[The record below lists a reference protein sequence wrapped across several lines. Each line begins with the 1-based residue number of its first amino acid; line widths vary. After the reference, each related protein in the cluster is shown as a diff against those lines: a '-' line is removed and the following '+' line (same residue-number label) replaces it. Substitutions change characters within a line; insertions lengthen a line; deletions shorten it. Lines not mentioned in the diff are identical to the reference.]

1 MKRVI
6 IDTDPGI
13 DDAAAIFLALASP
26 ELEVVALTTT
36 FGNASVESC
45 TANAR
50 RVLALAGRSDIPV
63 FMGTGKPLLRPANE
77 GWASHIHGGDGL
89 GGIVEG
95 GGSTGSPPT
104 DVAEPPTGDVSPTA
118 AQEDPSPSVQELERT
133 APDGKHGALA
143 MLEAVMASPGEI
155 TILALGRLTNV
166 ALALSLEPQMA
177 ESVEEIV
184 VMGGAVTVPGNV
196 SGVAT
201 ANLHEDPE
209 AASIVYRSGAPIAQV
224 GLDVCNRV
232 TVSLA
237 QLEAIAS
244 VGSPPTR
251 LLSEATGYLREAYI
265 RTGRIGPDEGVRY
278 NDMPAIG
285 YAIDPGLFT
294 ARPAYVEIET
304 HSELTKGQTVA
315 DWNAAEPNARICL
328 EVDAEALTA
337 LFTERLTTG
346 FGVN

>member
-13 DDAAAIFLALASP
+13 DDAAAILMALASP
-26 ELEVVALTTT
+26 ELEVVALTTI
-36 FGNASVESC
+36 FGNSSVEVC

-50 RVLALAGRSDIPV
+50 LVLEAAERSDIPV
-63 FMGTGKPLLRPANE
+63 YMGAGKPLLRPANE

-89 GGIVEG
+89 GGVA
-95 GGSTGSPPT
+95 TGSPPT
-104 DVAEPPTGDVSPTA
+104 G
-118 AQEDPSPSVQELERT
+118 EL
-133 APDGKHGALA
+133 DWKHAALA
-143 MLEAVMASPGEI
+143 MIEAVMAAPGEL
-155 TILALGRLTNV
+155 TVLALGRMTNL
-166 ALALSLEPQMA
+166 ALAMSLQPGLASAMA
-177 ESVEEIV
+177 EVV

-209 AASIVYRSGAPIAQV
+209 AASVVYRSGAPIVQV

-232 TVSLA
+232 TVSPE
-237 QLEAIAS
+237 QLEAIAGA
-244 VGSPPTR
+244 GSAATR
-251 LLSEATGYLREAYI
+251 LLSEATGHLREAYI
-265 RTGRIGPDEGVRY
+265 RTGRIGPTDGVRY

-304 HSELTKGQTVA
+304 LSELTKGQTVA

-328 EVDAEALTA
+328 EVDADALTA
-337 LFTERLTTG
+337 LFTERLSNG
-346 FGVN
+346 FK

>member
-13 DDAAAIFLALASP
+13 DDTAAILMALASS
-26 ELEVVALTTT
+26 ELDVVALTTT
-36 FGNASVESC
+36 FGNASVETC
-45 TANAR
+45 TANALR
-50 RVLALAGRSDIPV
+50 ILEAAGRSDIPV
-63 FMGTGKPLLRPANE
+63 FMGAGKPLLRAANA

-89 GGIVEG
+89 GEII
-95 GGSTGSPPT
+95 GS
-104 DVAEPPTGDVSPTA
+104 
-118 AQEDPSPSVQELERT
+118 QEQGPKTEVQ
-133 APDGKHGALA
+133 DKHAVPA
-143 MLEAVMASPGEI
+143 IIDAVMGSPGEI
-155 TILALGRLTNV
+155 TVLALGRMTNV
-166 ALALSLEPQMA
+166 ALAISLEPRMA
-177 ESVEEIV
+177 GAVQEIV

-209 AASIVYRSGAPIAQV
+209 SASIVYRSGASIVQV

-232 TVSLA
+232 TVSPE
-237 QLEAIAS
+237 QLEAIAGT
-244 VGSPPTR
+244 GSPATD

-265 RTGRIGPDEGVRY
+265 RTGRIRPDDGVRY

-285 YAIDPGLFT
+285 YAIDPSLFSV
-294 ARPAYVEIET
+294 RPAYVEIET

-315 DWNAAEPNARICL
+315 DFGAAEPNARICL

-337 LFTERLTTG
+337 MFTERLCEG
-346 FGVN
+346 LA

>member
-26 ELEVVALTTT
+26 ELDVVALTTT
-36 FGNASVESC
+36 FGNASVEAC
-45 TANAR
+45 TANAC

-63 FMGTGKPLLRPANE
+63 FMGAGKPLLRPANE

-104 DVAEPPTGDVSPTA
+104 EVAEPPTDVAEPPTGE
-118 AQEDPSPSVQELERT
+118 ED
-133 APDGKHGALA
+133 AGKHGALA

-177 ESVEEIV
+177 ESVAEIV

-209 AASIVYRSGAPIAQV
+209 AASIVYRSSAPIAQV

-244 VGSPPTR
+244 ARTPPTR

-294 ARPAYVEIET
+294 VRSAYVQIET

-315 DWNAAEPNARICL
+315 DWNAAEPNASICL

>member
-13 DDAAAIFLALASP
+13 DDAAAILMALASP
-26 ELEVVALTTT
+26 ELEVVALTTI
-36 FGNASVESC
+36 FGNSSVEVC

-50 RVLALAGRSDIPV
+50 LVLAAAERSDIPV
-63 FMGTGKPLLRPANE
+63 YMGSGKPLLRPANE

-89 GGIVEG
+89 GGVA
-95 GGSTGSPPT
+95 TGSPPT
-104 DVAEPPTGDVSPTA
+104 GELDRKHA
-118 AQEDPSPSVQELERT
+118 ALAIIEAAMA
-133 APDGKHGALA
+133 APD
-143 MLEAVMASPGEI
+143 EI
-155 TILALGRLTNV
+155 TVLALGRMTNL
-166 ALALSLEPQMA
+166 ALALSLEPGLASAMA
-177 ESVEEIV
+177 EVV

-209 AASIVYRSGAPIAQV
+209 AAAIVYRSGAPIVQV

-232 TVSLA
+232 TVSPE
-237 QLEAIAS
+237 QLQAIAS
-244 VGSPPTR
+244 AGSAATR
-251 LLSEATGYLREAYI
+251 LLSEATGHLREAYI
-265 RTGRIGPDEGVRY
+265 RTGRIGPEDGVRY

-285 YAIDPGLFT
+285 FAIDPGLFT

-328 EVDAEALTA
+328 EVNADALTA
-337 LFTERLTTG
+337 LFTERLCEG
-346 FGVN
+346 FK

>member
-13 DDAAAIFLALASP
+13 DDAAAILMALASP
-26 ELEVVALTTT
+26 ELEVVALTTI
-36 FGNASVESC
+36 FGNSSVEVC

-50 RVLALAGRSDIPV
+50 LVLEAAERSDIPV
-63 FMGTGKPLLRPANE
+63 YMGAGKPLLRPANE

-89 GGIVEG
+89 GGVA
-95 GGSTGSPPT
+95 TGSPPT
-104 DVAEPPTGDVSPTA
+104 GDL
-118 AQEDPSPSVQELERT
+118 DR
-133 APDGKHGALA
+133 KHAALA
-143 MLEAVMASPGEI
+143 IIEAVMAAPGEI
-155 TILALGRLTNV
+155 TVLVLGRMTNL
-166 ALALSLEPQMA
+166 ALALSLEPGLASAMA
-177 ESVEEIV
+177 EVV

-209 AASIVYRSGAPIAQV
+209 AAAIVYRSGAPIVQV

-232 TVSLA
+232 TVSPE
-237 QLEAIAS
+237 QLEAIAGA
-244 VGSPPTR
+244 GSAATR
-251 LLSEATGYLREAYI
+251 LLSEATGHLREAYI
-265 RTGRIGPDEGVRY
+265 RTGRIGPEDGVRY

-285 YAIDPGLFT
+285 YAIDPSLFT

-328 EVDAEALTA
+328 EVDADALTA
-337 LFTERLTTG
+337 LFTDRLCWG
-346 FGVN
+346 FK

>member
-6 IDTDPGI
+6 IDADPGI
-13 DDAAAIFLALASP
+13 DDTAAILMALASP
-26 ELEVVALTTT
+26 ELEVVAVTTI
-36 FGNASVESC
+36 FGNASVETC

-50 RVLALAGRSDIPV
+50 RVLEAAGRRDIPIY
-63 FMGTGKPLLRPANE
+63 MGVGKPLIRPANT

-89 GGIVEG
+89 GEVI
-95 GGSTGSPPT
+95 GSNDLKDSEATAT
-104 DVAEPPTGDVSPTA
+104 AED
-118 AQEDPSPSVQELERT
+118 
-133 APDGKHGALA
+133 KHAALA
-143 MLEAVMASPGEI
+143 IINAVMAAPGET
-155 TILALGRLTNV
+155 TILALGRMTNV
-166 ALALSLEPQMA
+166 ALALSLEPRIADAVQ
-177 ESVEEIV
+177 EIV

-209 AASIVYRSGAPIAQV
+209 AASIVYQSGAPIAQV

-232 TVSLA
+232 TVSPD

-244 VGSPPTR
+244 AGSPATL

-265 RTGRIGPDEGVRY
+265 RTGRVRPDEGVRY

-285 YAIDPGLFT
+285 YAIDPALFLT
-294 ARPAYVEIET
+294 RPAYVEIET

-328 EVDAEALTA
+328 EVDATALTA
-337 LFTERLTTG
+337 LFTERLCEG
-346 FGVN
+346 FN

>member
-13 DDAAAIFLALASP
+13 DDAAAILMALASP
-26 ELEVVALTTT
+26 ELEVVALTTI
-36 FGNASVESC
+36 FGNSSVEVC

-50 RVLALAGRSDIPV
+50 MVLAAAERSDIPV
-63 FMGTGKPLLRPANE
+63 YMGAGKPLLRPANE

-89 GGIVEG
+89 GGVAT
-95 GGSTGSPPT
+95 SSPPT
-104 DVAEPPTGDVSPTA
+104 G
-118 AQEDPSPSVQELERT
+118 ELDRRH
-133 APDGKHGALA
+133 AALA
-143 MLEAVMASPGEI
+143 IIEAVMAAPGEI
-155 TILALGRLTNV
+155 TVLALGRMTNL
-166 ALALSLEPQMA
+166 ALALSLEPGLASSMA
-177 ESVEEIV
+177 EVV

-209 AASIVYRSGAPIAQV
+209 AAAIVYRSGAPIVQV

-232 TVSLA
+232 TVSPE
-237 QLEAIAS
+237 QLEAIAGA
-244 VGSPPTR
+244 GSAATR
-251 LLSEATGYLREAYI
+251 LLSEATGHLREAYI
-265 RTGRIGPDEGVRY
+265 RTGRIGPEDGVRY

-285 YAIDPGLFT
+285 YAIDPSLFT

-328 EVDAEALTA
+328 EVDADALTA
-337 LFTERLTTG
+337 LFTERLCEG
-346 FGVN
+346 FGAG